1 MSADRSAL
9 SRVCRVLV
17 ASEVKIVRPQSWVVG
32 QRSWVGRA
40 GVRLVDAFE

>member
-1 MSADRSAL
+1 MSTDRSAL

-17 ASEVKIVRPQSWVVG
+17 ASEVKIVRPRSWVVG
-32 QRSWVGRA
+32 QRSWVAQA